1 MTQTS
6 VYGSDAQTASRY
18 EAVLRLFRSL
28 RTKQGCNDLVSLLP
42 DSLRPLVEFDH
53 LSLYLTNQ
61 KTNKSAWFVSDNSS
75 PSMLTRALAPPPEEA
90 VSSWVFE
97 NHRVV
102 SLPSHDGQDG
112 PHLNGFVWNNS
123 YGSSVTLPMTSG
135 RWNCGTLTFA
145 TKRSDAYSGEHIQ
158 LMEAIAGQLA
168 NAIVLADWERWCD
181 RVELILGVNNTLVS
195 KLELQDL
202 LRSISA
208 SVRRTLAC
216 DFVGVAVFDEE
227 SKELRS
233 YVIDF
238 PDTRGYIKEGIA
250 MPLDGTLL
258 GQVFKSGQ
266 AFAGA
271 MSDLPIDETT
281 AKGRAEGFQFGC
293 CYPLISRDRKLG
305 VLSVARRG
313 GTAFCPDDVEL
324 LGQVTQQIAI
334 ALDNAISYRQISQ
347 LKDKLAQEKVY
358 LENEIRT
365 ELKFDEI
372 VGHSPSLV
380 RVLKQVETV
389 APTDSTVLI
398 FGETGTGKEL
408 IARAIHNLSSRRGR
422 TFVKLN
428 CAAIPTGLLESE
440 LFGHEKGAFTG
451 AVAQR
456 IGRFELANHGTI
468 FLDEISEIP
477 LELQPKLLRV
487 LQEREFERLGSS
499 HTLRS
504 DARLIAASNRNLA
517 EMVEKQTFRADLF
530 YRLNIFPIQTPAL
543 RERTEDIPLLVRH
556 FVHQF
561 SRSMNKQIETIPAE
575 TMQALTN
582 YSWPGNIRELQNL
595 IERAMIL
602 SSGSVLRVPLQ
613 DLKARPAQTVENNK
627 HQTLEEAE
635 KAHILSVL
643 KDTKW
648 VLSGPQGA
656 ASRLGMN
663 RSTLRFRMGKLG
675 IVRPGTE

>member
-1 MTQTS
+1 MNNTLPSASEAKT
-6 VYGSDAQTASRY
+6 VSRY
-18 EAVLRLFRSL
+18 EELLQLFRSL
-28 RTKQGCNDLVSLLP
+28 RIRHGCGDFVSFLP
-42 DSLRPLVEFDH
+42 ESLRPLAHFDY
-53 LSLYLTNQ
+53 LSLYLNHP
-61 KTNKSAWFVSDNSS
+61 KTNKSAWFVPDSESAAS
-75 PSMLTRALAPPPEEA
+75 LTRATAPLPEEA

-97 NHRVV
+97 NQKVV
-102 SLPSHDGQDG
+102 SLPSQDPPQG
-112 PHLNGFVWNNS
+112 LHVNGFSNQRFA
-123 YGSSVTLPMTSG
+123 SSVTLPLTSG
-135 RWNCGTLTFA
+135 RWNCGTVTFA
-145 TKRSDAYSGEHIQ
+145 SRTPGAYIDEEVRF
-158 LMEAIAGQLA
+158 LEAIAGQLA

-208 SVRRTLAC
+208 SVRRNLAC
-216 DFVGVAVFDEE
+216 DFVGVAVLDEE
-227 SKELRS
+227 TDELRS
-233 YVIDF
+233 YVVDL
-238 PDTRGYIKEGIA
+238 PDARGFIKEGGVI
-250 MPLDGTLL
+250 PIDKTPL
-258 GQVFKSGQ
+258 GQVFKTGQ
-266 AFAGA
+266 YFAGA
-271 MSDLPIDETT
+271 ISDFPSDEVTS
-281 AKGRAEGFQFGC
+281 KGRAEGFQFVC
-293 CYPLISRDRKLG
+293 CYPLVSRDRTLG
-305 VLSVARRG
+305 VLTVARRG
-313 GTAFCPDDVEL
+313 DTAFCPDDVEL

-334 ALDNAISYRQISQ
+334 ALDNAVAYRQISR

-358 LENEIRT
+358 LEDEIRS

-372 VGHSPSLV
+372 VGHSPSLL
-380 RVLKQVETV
+380 RLLKQVETV

-398 FGETGTGKEL
+398 LGETGTGKEL
-408 IARAIHNLSSRRGR
+408 IARAIHNLSSRRAR

-451 AVAQR
+451 AVSQR

-499 HTLRS
+499 QTLRS
-504 DARLIAASNRNLA
+504 DARLIAATNRNLA

-530 YRLNIFPIQTPAL
+530 YRLNIFPIQIPAL
-543 RERTEDIPLLVRH
+543 RERPEDVPLLVRH

-561 SRSMNKQIETIPAE
+561 ARSMNKHIETIPAE
-575 TMQALTN
+575 TMSALTA
-582 YSWPGNIRELQNL
+582 YPWPGNIRELQNL

-602 SSGSVLRVPLQ
+602 SSGSVLRVPLD
-613 DLKARPAQTVENNK
+613 DLKARPVQTVEHNNK

-635 KAHILSVL
+635 RAHILSVL

-656 ASRLGMN
+656 ANRLGMN